1 MASDPRT
8 KIWRI
13 LTEAIADYDD
23 KKNAGKLCG
32 HPIGLLTAD
41 PPNLDALCGWES
53 VVVLKWLGTAGRYL
67 RSHRVA
73 INIWG
78 RDDYTVAQVAA
89 CLMEV
94 FRGHG
99 CMGMSSQFGGV
110 RNDGEVFFGFITLEW
125 SD

>member
-1 MASDPRT
+1 MLSG
-8 KIWRI
+8 
-13 LTEAIADYDD
+13 AIADYDE

-53 VVVLKWLGTAGRYL
+53 VLVLKWLGTSGQYL
-67 RSHRVA
+67 RSHTVS

-89 CLMEV
+89 CLMGLFE
-94 FRGHG
+94 GQG
-99 CMGMSSQFGGV
+99 CLGMRSRFGGV
-110 RNDGEVFFGFITLEW
+110 RSDSEFYFGFITLDW
-125 SD
+125 SDP